1 MTGNTAAATAP
12 RATAGLNHSQQ
23 VSWFGLPQKQ
33 TLRQGFEYKW
43 FIGKRSQETV
53 VGEWGSEP
61 GKEKKPIKGV
71 LLSQLS
77 PQTARA

>member
-1 MTGNTAAATAP
+1 MAGKTAAATAL
-12 RATAGLNHSQQ
+12 RATAALNHSQQ

-33 TLRQGFEYKW
+33 TLRQGFEYEW
-43 FIGKRSQETV
+43 FTGKRSQETV

-77 PQTARA
+77 LQTSRA